1 LILKKTSNDH
11 CVYFVASL
19 TFVQSNNLIKPQR
32 NIAQLRRVNYLE
44 IDANTINLIVAL
56 VGFIIMFGYLGGIG
70 INKPRGMS
78 MKTWCAG
85 YLAIAVVFD
94 VLAVIGM
101 AFGYTWLT
109 YLLVGLAAGA
119 STGLAFHVAHHIS
132 EENDHEHE
140 HNPIMGM

>member
-1 LILKKTSNDH
+1 LD
-11 CVYFVASL
+11 
-19 TFVQSNNLIKPQR
+19 
-32 NIAQLRRVNYLE
+32 
-44 IDANTINLIVAL
+44 IDANMINLILAL
-56 VGFIIMFGYLGGIG
+56 VGFLIMFGYLGGIG

-85 YLAIAVVFD
+85 YLGIAIVFD

-101 AFGYTWLT
+101 VFGYAWLT

-132 EENDHEHE
+132 EENEHEHE
-140 HNPIMGM
+140 HDGTMSMMGM

>member
-1 LILKKTSNDH
+1 
-11 CVYFVASL
+11 
-19 TFVQSNNLIKPQR
+19 
-32 NIAQLRRVNYLE
+32 VNYLE
-44 IDANTINLIVAL
+44 LDANTINLIIAL

-78 MKTWCAG
+78 NKTWCAG
-85 YLAIAVVFD
+85 YLAMAIIFD
-94 VLAVIGM
+94 VLAIVGM

-119 STGLAFHVAHHIS
+119 STGLGFHVAHHIT

-140 HNPIMGM
+140 TNPIMGM

>member
-1 LILKKTSNDH
+1 LDLDANMVNLIL
-11 CVYFVASL
+11 
-19 TFVQSNNLIKPQR
+19 
-32 NIAQLRRVNYLE
+32 
-44 IDANTINLIVAL
+44 AL
-56 VGFIIMFGYLGGIG
+56 VGFLIMFGYLGGIG

-78 MKTWCAG
+78 MKTWCMG
-85 YLAIAVVFD
+85 YLGIAIVFD

-101 AFGYTWLT
+101 VFNVLWLT

-140 HNPIMGM
+140 HNPIMGI

>member
-1 LILKKTSNDH
+1 MD
-11 CVYFVASL
+11 
-19 TFVQSNNLIKPQR
+19 
-32 NIAQLRRVNYLE
+32 
-44 IDANTINLIVAL
+44 IDANMINLILAL
-56 VGFIIMFGYLGGIG
+56 VGFLIMFGYLGGIG

-85 YLAIAVVFD
+85 YLGIAIVFD

-101 AFGYTWLT
+101 VFGYAWLT

-132 EENDHEHE
+132 EENEHEHE
-140 HNPIMGM
+140 HDGTMSMMGM